1 MQKNLILKQ
10 NKQLSHLYDGMHI
23 DEMAG
28 IDFDV
33 IEFKEQKINSITESI
48 VDSVLT
54 HIAFENQN
62 NSMYNQKKN
71 DVKRIVEEEIT
82 SKKIKLTIEE
92 INNIYESTLEK
103 MQSEKN
109 NFCMNYNEI
118 QQQTIN
124 TQTISP
130 NEQAFMNNDL
140 NQLSTEGIFDDNYE
154 SENARR
160 FKQKL
165 RIKNLVFLLINIF
178 SNEITLSY
186 TTGCEYTD
194 PSTGNSISLVMEEN
208 GSYTMTIK
216 DSNGTKEY
224 PNVEKMTTA
233 DFRNIYQ
240 DLSTYNPNKIF

>member
-1 MQKNLILKQ
+1 MLEELMNEYEKKIREDVEVFDIQTKEIKNKMIKKMCGDIEDELHRIKGVRVVDNDRVLKEKIDSKIDKIIDEYMIVVFGNKIKQ

-33 IEFKEQKINSITESI
+33 IEFKEQKIESITETI

-54 HIAFENQN
+54 HIVFENQN

-124 TQTISP
+124 AQTISP

-160 FKQKL
+160 FK
-165 RIKNLVFLLINIF
+165 
-178 SNEITLSY
+178 
-186 TTGCEYTD
+186 
-194 PSTGNSISLVMEEN
+194 
-208 GSYTMTIK
+208 
-216 DSNGTKEY
+216 
-224 PNVEKMTTA
+224 
-233 DFRNIYQ
+233 
-240 DLSTYNPNKIF
+240 